1 VNRLLV
7 TLLVCSLFLVGCPK
21 EKRALN
27 AARKAVEVA
36 AQTVDLVDTETAN
49 LYRVAATECLEASST
64 QKEYSACM
72 VKWDKMVPAVGAM
85 KNSLLLVE
93 HALDAWEAGS
103 PNGENNLLG
112 AAGCLH
118 ESLLRLQG
126 ILRELGVDAPHLDF
140 GLTYIA
146 GLFKGGL
153 TCPIGA

>member
-1 VNRLLV
+1 VSRLLV
-7 TLLVCSLFLVGCPK
+7 ILLACSVFLVGCPK

-36 AQTVDLVDTETAN
+36 AQTVALVDTETAN
-49 LYRVAATECLEASST
+49 LYRDAANVCLEASST
-64 QKEYSACM
+64 SPEYVACM
-72 VKWDKMVPAVGAM
+72 VKWDKMVLSVGAM

-93 HALDAWEAGS
+93 HSLDAWEAGS

-112 AAGCLH
+112 AAGCFH
-118 ESLLRLQG
+118 ESLLRLQA
-126 ILRELGVDAPHLDF
+126 ILRDLGVDAPHLDF
-140 GLTYIA
+140 GLTYIS